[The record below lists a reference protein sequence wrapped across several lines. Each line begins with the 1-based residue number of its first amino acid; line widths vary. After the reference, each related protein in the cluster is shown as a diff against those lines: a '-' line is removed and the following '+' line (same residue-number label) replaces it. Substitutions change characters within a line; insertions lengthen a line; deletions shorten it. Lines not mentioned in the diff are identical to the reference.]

1 MCFASSSENTGLFP
15 QPAEPPRH
23 VLRPAQP
30 QTPNGKRALETP
42 AATAMHLRQA
52 PLQVDCITLPNPPRA
67 VGAVFISPAFQRGVS
82 APSKFPPSPGGT
94 PPESSQG
101 KNLPSRAALKGR
113 ARGTLWVGAISA
125 AIRTWSLQALEKL
138 PFALCIRARVYSC
151 RKCRKID
158 KGFSP

>member
-42 AATAMHLRQA
+42 AATAMHLRQT
-52 PLQVDCITLPNPPRA
+52 PLHGDCFTLRNLRRA

-82 APSKFPPSPGGT
+82 ADQLPMKSNGRSFAGACH
-94 PPESSQG
+94 PEERSDEGSAVAFQEFIR
-101 KNLPSRAALKGR
+101 SRAR
-113 ARGTLWVGAISA
+113 
-125 AIRTWSLQALEKL
+125 E
-138 PFALCIRARVYSC
+138 
-151 RKCRKID
+151 
-158 KGFSP
+158 